1 LNEKT
6 EIFYSTKINK
16 QALPSIKLKRA
27 GRKNMKKREV
37 VFLKGKR
44 IILRPINK
52 ETDLEKCV
60 IWTNDP
66 EVTNFLSLVYPVD
79 KIAEGE
85 WFDKLSKDKNNVIL
99 AIETLDG
106 KFIGTMGLHGINWI
120 NRTATTGA
128 LIGEKKYWGKGYG
141 TEAKMLV
148 LNYAFNQ
155 LNLRRIKSE
164 VIAYNKRSL
173 NYSLHCGYEIE
184 GRKKQEIY
192 KNGRYWDLIQLGLF
206 KNKWLKVWKK
216 YQKTNGTK

>member
-1 LNEKT
+1 
-6 EIFYSTKINK
+6 
-16 QALPSIKLKRA
+16 
-27 GRKNMKKREV
+27 MKKREV